1 MEKKWKTHV
10 GRLASTLLQT
20 GSVTLVVTQGG
31 LRRREDLLLIG
42 QLQAVGGILRV
53 FLLLRKRTQLSQ
65 VWKS

>member
-20 GSVTLVVTQGG
+20 DSVTLVLTHRG

-42 QLQAVGGILRV
+42 QLQAVGGILKV